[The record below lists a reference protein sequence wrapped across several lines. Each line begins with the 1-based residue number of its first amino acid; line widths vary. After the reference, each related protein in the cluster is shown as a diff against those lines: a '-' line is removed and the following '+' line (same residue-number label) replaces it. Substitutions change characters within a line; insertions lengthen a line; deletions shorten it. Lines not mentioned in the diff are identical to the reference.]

1 MISTKLTFLSP
12 SSSESVRSLYEI
24 HVEQSDVRIPTHFV
38 LLLDTSGSMEQD
50 NKLENVK
57 KCVELLM
64 NILNSND
71 KISVITFADD
81 SKIILESVP
90 ADAVHKGSILQKVNS
105 IQADGSTNLSA
116 SIVNLQKVIQNE
128 SMKIGVIVLTDGH
141 ANMGVH
147 DTPTLTTMFRT
158 IREKN
163 PLLTMACLAYGTD
176 HNAEL
181 CKAISQEGSGSYA
194 IVSNLEN
201 AATAIGDTFGSF
213 VSCCAQN
220 VELHLPLDATM
231 EGPFTLTDK
240 NTYQSYR
247 IGDLFTGS
255 QTLHVINLPG
265 KLIRENKPL
274 VSLHGTK
281 IPGMEV
287 FEIAC
292 DTGAVHLE
300 RHRDTELTLLRY
312 RCAALFKSLTKWDSL
327 TGVQRANLQEDIHRF
342 DTDIQEQYFNGH
354 AVAEM
359 LRTEAKS
366 LETSV
371 KLLVERRVN
380 RHAITTHLI
389 QHENVMSTGH
399 GYTHTIEEP
408 DDPDTHEVC
417 SALPA
422 DLTSPFQNNHQRRIA
437 HVMRTMSQRP

>member
-163 PLLTMACLAYGTD
+163 PLLTMACLAYVTD
-176 HNAEL
+176 NNAEL
-181 CKAISQEGSGSYA
+181 CKAI
-194 IVSNLEN
+194 
-201 AATAIGDTFGSF
+201 
-213 VSCCAQN
+213 
-220 VELHLPLDATM
+220 
-231 EGPFTLTDK
+231 
-240 NTYQSYR
+240 
-247 IGDLFTGS
+247 
-255 QTLHVINLPG
+255 
-265 KLIRENKPL
+265 
-274 VSLHGTK
+274 
-281 IPGMEV
+281 
-287 FEIAC
+287 
-292 DTGAVHLE
+292 
-300 RHRDTELTLLRY
+300 
-312 RCAALFKSLTKWDSL
+312 
-327 TGVQRANLQEDIHRF
+327 
-342 DTDIQEQYFNGH
+342 IQ
-354 AVAEM
+354 
-359 LRTEAKS
+359 
-366 LETSV
+366 
-371 KLLVERRVN
+371 
-380 RHAITTHLI
+380 
-389 QHENVMSTGH
+389 
-399 GYTHTIEEP
+399 
-408 DDPDTHEVC
+408 
-417 SALPA
+417 
-422 DLTSPFQNNHQRRIA
+422 
-437 HVMRTMSQRP
+437 